1 MDIAEVLKELTEAR
15 GPSGYE
21 TEVRELVAERLS
33 AFSDEIRIDAMG
45 NLIALKRGE
54 GHASG
59 DERRPSVM
67 LAAHMDEIALM
78 VSFIE
83 KGFIRISPI
92 GGFDPRILLGQA
104 VTVHGRREL
113 PGLIVSVPPHF
124 TEAAEREKPV
134 PPDKLFVDVGLP
146 PSDVDSLVKVGDV
159 ITLRARYTALAG
171 GFAFSKSLDDRAG
184 ITAVLFCMEELG
196 RRRHSWDVY
205 AVATVQEEV
214 TGVGAVT
221 GAFHLEP
228 TVAVAVDVTF
238 GQQPGVAG
246 PEAAKM
252 DGGPTISLGPN
263 IHPRVFDR
271 LVEAAKSGEL
281 PYQLEPIPGN
291 SATDAWAIQVSR
303 SGIPTGLVGMPV
315 RNMHTAV
322 ETIALRDIERA
333 GKLLAELIT
342 RLDSAFSESLA
353 VADALAPKSG
363 REKGTP

>member
-134 PPDKLFVDVGLP
+134 PPDKLFVDIGLP

-252 DGGPTISLGPN
+252 DGGAHHLPRPQHTS
-263 IHPRVFDR
+263 PRVR
-271 LVEAAKSGEL
+271 PPRRGGQVRRASLPARAHSRKLGNRCLGNPGEQVGD
-281 PYQLEPIPGN
+281 PHGACRHPGEEY
-291 SATDAWAIQVSR
+291 AH
-303 SGIPTGLVGMPV
+303 GG
-315 RNMHTAV
+315 
-322 ETIALRDIERA
+322 
-333 GKLLAELIT
+333 
-342 RLDSAFSESLA
+342 
-353 VADALAPKSG
+353 
-363 REKGTP
+363 